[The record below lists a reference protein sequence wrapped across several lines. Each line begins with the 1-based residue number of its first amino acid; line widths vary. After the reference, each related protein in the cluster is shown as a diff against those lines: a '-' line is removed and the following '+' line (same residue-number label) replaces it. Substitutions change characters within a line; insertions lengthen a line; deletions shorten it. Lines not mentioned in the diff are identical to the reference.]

1 MSNLLVKIREVTQI
15 VTIRINFCDL
25 IIIHFINADECMKN
39 QILYMDGSL
48 SLLYFTQ
55 NFKRS
60 LMPIAPTD

>member
-39 QILYMDGSL
+39 QIVHGWQLEFAVLYTEL
-48 SLLYFTQ
+48 
-55 NFKRS
+55 
-60 LMPIAPTD
+60 